1 MYRHILDLRD
11 SNDFNK
17 FKTRPSLCKVL
28 LESTSPFER
37 QKKWVQE
44 IRKFVQQHMAMDD
57 ISKVVEEDS
66 HILFCGALLVK
77 MLGKGRVD
85 EILHSLAFLGMLLL
99 TLQKTNLGKKNLKSF
114 ISVSSFDAV
123 MKAAEEVGKAIKI
136 EEEGKTIGNETQSLE
151 VGYML
156 AFIATAKR
164 GRALVCGNK
173 QDQYNSEAFLSSLQ
187 REQSRFLSSQSKGA
201 QGVSTQ
207 METMCSS
214 AVENTGPIRACAHS
228 ISTQSQTQTA
238 FLASSKETIVANALG
253 ETTSMTD
260 GLGLKA
266 DVVCINERGARKPL
280 GNNKDEVSL
289 SIFVEICLKIGNF
302 PVQWS

>member
-28 LESTSPFER
+28 LESTSSFER

-85 EILHSLAFLGMLLL
+85 EILHSLTFLGMLLL
-99 TLQKTNLGKKNLKSF
+99 TLQKTNLGKKNLKTF
-114 ISVSSFDAV
+114 ISVGSFDAV

-156 AFIATAKR
+156 AFIATVKR

-214 AVENTGPIRACAHS
+214 AVENIGPIHS

-238 FLASSKETIVANALG
+238 SLASSKETIVAHALG

-289 SIFVEICLKIGNF
+289 SNFVEICLKIVNF
-302 PVQWS
+302 PVQWN